1 MLAKTFPHLPAWCL
15 RGSLPEFGAAA
26 GFTPDPEVFMSRY
39 ILALGILGVMALA
52 APAMAEDSTDTYGS
66 TPLAQPLNQ
75 RFVLIVLDQA
85 DRDLT
90 KGDPKI
96 NMMFDTQTGRSWILE
111 YSRKPNSN
119 EQGYVWVEVPYAK
132 PPTN

>member
-1 MLAKTFPHLPAWCL
+1 
-15 RGSLPEFGAAA
+15 
-26 GFTPDPEVFMSRY
+26 MSRH
-39 ILALGILGVMALA
+39 ILAFGVLAMTALA
-52 APAMAEDSTDTYGS
+52 APAIAENNTYALS
-66 TPLAQPLNQ
+66 PTPVAAPLSQ

-119 EQGYVWVEVPYAK
+119 
-132 PPTN
+132 

>member
-1 MLAKTFPHLPAWCL
+1 MSRIMLALSAL
-15 RGSLPEFGAAA
+15 AA
-26 GFTPDPEVFMSRY
+26 
-39 ILALGILGVMALA
+39 MALA
-52 APAMAEDSTDTYGS
+52 TTAAAQDNTYTYAQ
-66 TPLAQPLNQ
+66 TPVAQPLSQ

-85 DRDLT
+85 GRDLT

-111 YSRKPNSN
+111 YSRKPDSN

>member
-1 MLAKTFPHLPAWCL
+1 MRRH
-15 RGSLPEFGAAA
+15 
-26 GFTPDPEVFMSRY
+26 M
-39 ILALGILGVMALA
+39 IALA
-52 APAMAEDSTDTYGS
+52 ALALLTTPAAAQELPT
-66 TPLAQPLNQ
+66 TPVTEPLSQ

-85 DRDLT
+85 DRDLA

-96 NMMFDTQTGRSWILE
+96 NMMFDTQTGRSRILE

>member
-1 MLAKTFPHLPAWCL
+1 MRRH
-15 RGSLPEFGAAA
+15 
-26 GFTPDPEVFMSRY
+26 M
-39 ILALGILGVMALA
+39 IALA
-52 APAMAEDSTDTYGS
+52 ALLLLATPAAAQELAT
-66 TPLAQPLNQ
+66 TPVTEPLSQ

-85 DRDLT
+85 DRDLA

>member
-1 MLAKTFPHLPAWCL
+1 
-15 RGSLPEFGAAA
+15 
-26 GFTPDPEVFMSRY
+26 MSRY
-39 ILALGILGVMALA
+39 VMPRILPLLLVVTALTGPAAAQDSTYTVSPTPVA
-52 APAMAEDSTDTYGS
+52 APLS
-66 TPLAQPLNQ
+66 Q

-96 NMMFDTQTGRSWILE
+96 NMMFDTQTGRSWVLE
-111 YSRKPNSN
+111 YSRKPDSN

>member
-1 MLAKTFPHLPAWCL
+1 
-15 RGSLPEFGAAA
+15 
-26 GFTPDPEVFMSRY
+26 MSRY
-39 ILALGILGVMALA
+39 ALAFITLALTALA
-52 APAMAEDSTDTYGS
+52 APAMAQETGNAAIPGYVG
-66 TPLAQPLNQ
+66 TPVAQPISQ

-90 KGDPKI
+90 KGDPRI

-111 YSRKPNSN
+111 YSRKPGSN

>member
-1 MLAKTFPHLPAWCL
+1 MP
-15 RGSLPEFGAAA
+15 
-26 GFTPDPEVFMSRY
+26 RY
-39 ILALGILGVMALA
+39 VLALVLAMTALTS
-52 APAMAEDSTDTYGS
+52 PASAQDTTYTVS
-66 TPLAQPLNQ
+66 PTPVATPLSQ

-85 DRDLT
+85 DRDLV
-90 KGDPKI
+90 KGDPKL
-96 NMMFDTQTGRSWILE
+96 NMMFDTQTGRSWVLE

>member
-1 MLAKTFPHLPAWCL
+1 
-15 RGSLPEFGAAA
+15 
-26 GFTPDPEVFMSRY
+26 MSRQ
-39 ILALGILGVMALA
+39 ILLFSVLAAMALA
-52 APAMAEDSTDTYGS
+52 TSAMAEDNTDTYAP
-66 TPLAQPLNQ
+66 TPVAQPLSQ

-85 DRDLT
+85 DRDLA

>member
-1 MLAKTFPHLPAWCL
+1 
-15 RGSLPEFGAAA
+15 
-26 GFTPDPEVFMSRY
+26 MSRH
-39 ILALGILGVMALA
+39 ILALGVLAMTALT
-52 APAMAEDSTDTYGS
+52 APAVAEDNTYTY
-66 TPLAQPLNQ
+66 TPTPFAQPLSQ

-119 EQGYVWVEVPYAK
+119 EQGYVWIEVPYGK

>member
-1 MLAKTFPHLPAWCL
+1 MFPYPGL
-15 RGSLPEFGAAA
+15 GNGTA
-26 GFTPDPEVFMSRY
+26 GRESSMSRY
-39 ILALGILGVMALA
+39 ILACSISAMMALA
-52 APAMAEDSTDTYGS
+52 GPALAQDNNSAT
-66 TPLAQPLNQ
+66 TPAYVPTPAAQPLSQ
-75 RFVLIVLDQA
+75 RFVLIVFDQVN
-85 DRDLT
+85 RDLT

-111 YSRKPNSN
+111 YSRKPDSN

>member
-1 MLAKTFPHLPAWCL
+1 
-15 RGSLPEFGAAA
+15 
-26 GFTPDPEVFMSRY
+26 MSRHM
-39 ILALGILGVMALA
+39 IALA
-52 APAMAEDSTDTYGS
+52 ALLLLATPASAQELAT
-66 TPLAQPLNQ
+66 TPVTEPLSQ

-85 DRDLT
+85 DRDLA

>member
-1 MLAKTFPHLPAWCL
+1 
-15 RGSLPEFGAAA
+15 
-26 GFTPDPEVFMSRY
+26 MSRY
-39 ILALGILGVMALA
+39 TLAFCAIAAM
-52 APAMAEDSTDTYGS
+52 APAMPATAQENGS
-66 TPLAQPLNQ
+66 ATAPAYVGAPVAQPISQ

-90 KGDPKI
+90 KGDPRI

-111 YSRKPNSN
+111 YSRKPDSN

>member
-1 MLAKTFPHLPAWCL
+1 
-15 RGSLPEFGAAA
+15 
-26 GFTPDPEVFMSRY
+26 MSRY
-39 ILALGILGVMALA
+39 VLALLAMTALA
-52 APAMAEDSTDTYGS
+52 GPAAAQDSTYAVS
-66 TPLAQPLNQ
+66 PTPFAAPLSQ
-75 RFVLIVLDQA
+75 RFVLIALDQA

-90 KGDPKI
+90 KGDPRI

-111 YSRKPNSN
+111 YARKPDSN

>member
-1 MLAKTFPHLPAWCL
+1 
-15 RGSLPEFGAAA
+15 
-26 GFTPDPEVFMSRY
+26 MSRY
-39 ILALGILGVMALA
+39 VLALMLAMAAMTGPAAAQDDTASPTPFA
-52 APAMAEDSTDTYGS
+52 APLS
-66 TPLAQPLNQ
+66 Q

-90 KGDPKI
+90 KGDPRI

-111 YSRKPNSN
+111 YSRKPESN

>member
-1 MLAKTFPHLPAWCL
+1 MSRHILVFSVLAAMAVATSA
-15 RGSLPEFGAAA
+15 GATSAAA
-26 GFTPDPEVFMSRY
+26 EDNTYTYAPTPV
-39 ILALGILGVMALA
+39 
-52 APAMAEDSTDTYGS
+52 
-66 TPLAQPLNQ
+66 AQPLSQ

>member
-1 MLAKTFPHLPAWCL
+1 
-15 RGSLPEFGAAA
+15 
-26 GFTPDPEVFMSRY
+26 MSRY
-39 ILALGILGVMALA
+39 VPALLLALTALTAPAAAQDDIA
-52 APAMAEDSTDTYGS
+52 AP
-66 TPLAQPLNQ
+66 TPVAAPLSQ

-85 DRDLT
+85 DRDLA

-111 YSRKPNSN
+111 YSRKPGSN

>member
-1 MLAKTFPHLPAWCL
+1 
-15 RGSLPEFGAAA
+15 
-26 GFTPDPEVFMSRY
+26 MSRY
-39 ILALGILGVMALA
+39 LLALGALAAMALA
-52 APAMAEDSTDTYGS
+52 TPVAAEETYTAAPTYST
-66 TPLAQPLNQ
+66 TPVAQSLSQ

-85 DRDLT
+85 ERDLV

-111 YSRKPNSN
+111 FSRKPNSN

>member
-1 MLAKTFPHLPAWCL
+1 
-15 RGSLPEFGAAA
+15 
-26 GFTPDPEVFMSRY
+26 MSRY
-39 ILALGILGVMALA
+39 MLALGLMALA
-52 APAMAEDSTDTYGS
+52 LSGTAAAQDSPYDIVPAPVAE
-66 TPLAQPLNQ
+66 PLSQ

-90 KGDPKI
+90 KGDSKI

-111 YSRKPNSN
+111 YGQKPGSN
-119 EQGYVWVEVPYAK
+119 EQGYVWIEVPYVR

>member
-1 MLAKTFPHLPAWCL
+1 
-15 RGSLPEFGAAA
+15 
-26 GFTPDPEVFMSRY
+26 MSRY
-39 ILALGILGVMALA
+39 MCALGVLGAMLLA
-52 APAMAEDSTDTYGS
+52 GAASAQENTYMS
-66 TPLAQPLNQ
+66 SPPPLAQPLSQ

-90 KGDPKI
+90 KGDSRI

-111 YSRKPNSN
+111 HARKPDSN

>member
-1 MLAKTFPHLPAWCL
+1 MLMMLAGP
-15 RGSLPEFGAAA
+15 AAA
-26 GFTPDPEVFMSRY
+26 QDGTLATTPVTE
-39 ILALGILGVMALA
+39 AL
-52 APAMAEDSTDTYGS
+52 S
-66 TPLAQPLNQ
+66 Q

-85 DRDLT
+85 DRDLA

-111 YSRKPNSN
+111 YSRKPDSN

-132 PPTN
+132 PPGN

>member
-1 MLAKTFPHLPAWCL
+1 
-15 RGSLPEFGAAA
+15 
-26 GFTPDPEVFMSRY
+26 MSRHIGASG
-39 ILALGILGVMALA
+39 ILAAMILA
-52 APAMAEDSTDTYGS
+52 APAAAQDNAPAFAPM
-66 TPLAQPLNQ
+66 PVAQPLSQ

-85 DRDLT
+85 DRDLAL
-90 KGDPKI
+90 GELKI
-96 NMMFDTQTGRSWILE
+96 NMMFDSQTGRSWILE

>member
-1 MLAKTFPHLPAWCL
+1 MRRHMIGLAALALLATP
-15 RGSLPEFGAAA
+15 AAA
-26 GFTPDPEVFMSRY
+26 QELATTPVTE
-39 ILALGILGVMALA
+39 
-52 APAMAEDSTDTYGS
+52 
-66 TPLAQPLNQ
+66 PLSQ

-85 DRDLT
+85 DRDLA

>member
-1 MLAKTFPHLPAWCL
+1 
-15 RGSLPEFGAAA
+15 
-26 GFTPDPEVFMSRY
+26 MSRQTVAFGL
-39 ILALGILGVMALA
+39 LAAMALA
-52 APAMAEDSTDTYGS
+52 GAAKAQDNTDAFMPAPV
-66 TPLAQPLNQ
+66 AQPLSQ

-90 KGDPKI
+90 KGDSQI

-111 YSRKPNSN
+111 YARKPDSN
-119 EQGYVWVEVPYAK
+119 AQGYVWVEVPYAK

>member
-1 MLAKTFPHLPAWCL
+1 MH
-15 RGSLPEFGAAA
+15 RH
-26 GFTPDPEVFMSRY
+26 
-39 ILALGILGVMALA
+39 ILACSVFTAMVLA
-52 APAMAEDSTDTYGS
+52 GTAQAQDSTYQI
-66 TPLAQPLNQ
+66 TPAPVAQPLSQ

-85 DRDLT
+85 DRDLV

-111 YSRKPNSN
+111 YARKPTSN

>member
-1 MLAKTFPHLPAWCL
+1 
-15 RGSLPEFGAAA
+15 
-26 GFTPDPEVFMSRY
+26 MSRY
-39 ILALGILGVMALA
+39 ILALGLLSVMALA
-52 APAMAEDSTDTYGS
+52 KSAAGQDNTYTYAP
-66 TPLAQPLNQ
+66 TPLAQPLSQ

-90 KGDPKI
+90 KGDPKV
-96 NMMFDTQTGRSWILE
+96 NMMLDTQTGRSWILE
-111 YSRKPNSN
+111 YARKPGSN